1 MSPLV
6 RLVTQCF
13 HTCNI
18 NCRLVLVSPETSQ
31 HVFSDLAWTPM
42 CPMRDTR
49 WYVTSLCLMNG
60 DKLQMSSCASTRAM
74 SSSHAGPR
82 QSMELRSVA
91 TCKLLWWTSHLARR
105 SFHQLRVRRDKWSPW
120 APTAVSTV
128 KTEASCEARGS
139 SHQRQITLNVGQPK
153 CVLLPLVSP
162 SLFARSAPMTRIA
175 HARVKCSSPTEFYY
189 TSIWFECLFV
199 VGTGDRG
206 VMCQIP
212 IWSVQ
217 FSSVTARQNT
227 RYGLHSWETIL
238 DMCGHTQ
245 FPAVCIKVIIE
256 SGQSP

>member
-153 CVLLPLVSP
+153 CVLLLWCRPLFSPVLPRWHVSP
-162 SLFARSAPMTRIA
+162 TLGSNAAVLLSLLHIHLVWMLVCCWNRRSGSYVSNT
-175 HARVKCSSPTEFYY
+175 YL
-189 TSIWFECLFV
+189 EC
-199 VGTGDRG
+199 
-206 VMCQIP
+206 
-212 IWSVQ
+212 
-217 FSSVTARQNT
+217 
-227 RYGLHSWETIL
+227 TI
-238 DMCGHTQ
+238 
-245 FPAVCIKVIIE
+245 
-256 SGQSP
+256 